1 MDSAAEAGPAPH
13 PRGGPHPL
21 HIHLALRDARRH
33 LGRSTARLVGY
44 VVVAYLVLKLVP
56 TLTHA
61 LSSLEHVRWQW
72 ALGALGLELLS
83 EIGFVLAWRAIL
95 DPEDLLG
102 RDGRGE
108 RVDTRVAWAQLGS
121 GTLVPGGSWGGM
133 GVGSWILH
141 RFGMPTKQIAERQFN
156 LSFLN
161 TAVDALAVIVFG
173 LALASGVLTG
183 ESDPLLTI
191 LPAALV
197 AAAVAAVAL
206 ALPRLSTAAKR
217 DPTKHAKI
225 AAAITTLS
233 DAVEDTKRLLFH
245 RGSFVAVF
253 GVLAYLVFD
262 VLVLWSAFF
271 AIHAHPVPGF
281 AVVVMAYIIGALGGS
296 IPLPAAAGTVGGIA
310 AVLVLYG
317 VDHNPAIAAVLLHQA
332 IALLVPLAGGGISYA
347 VLRRQFGAMPASD
360 ADDSRSD
367 PMRET
372 AEP

>member
-1 MDSAAEAGPAPH
+1 V
-13 PRGGPHPL
+13 
-21 HIHLALRDARRH
+21 
-33 LGRSTARLVGY
+33 RLVGY
-44 VVVAYLVLKLVP
+44 VAVAYLVLKLIP
-56 TLTHA
+56 TLTRA

-72 ALGALGLELLS
+72 LLAALALELIS

-102 RDGRGE
+102 RDEFGQ
-108 RVDTRVAWAQLGS
+108 RVDTQVAWAQLGS

-161 TAVDALAVIVFG
+161 TAIDALTVIVFG
-173 LALASGVLTG
+173 LALASGV
-183 ESDPLLTI
+183 
-191 LPAALV
+191 
-197 AAAVAAVAL
+197 
-206 ALPRLSTAAKR
+206 
-217 DPTKHAKI
+217 
-225 AAAITTLS
+225 
-233 DAVEDTKRLLFH
+233 
-245 RGSFVAVF
+245 
-253 GVLAYLVFD
+253 

-271 AIHAHPVPGF
+271 AIHASPVPGF

-332 IALLVPLAGGGISYA
+332 IALVVPLAGGGIAYA
-347 VLRRQFGAMPASD
+347 VLRRQFGAMRASD
-360 ADDSRSD
+360 AGDSHQD
-367 PMRET
+367 
-372 AEP
+372 

>member
-1 MDSAAEAGPAPH
+1 
-13 PRGGPHPL
+13 
-21 HIHLALRDARRH
+21 
-33 LGRSTARLVGY
+33 
-44 VVVAYLVLKLVP
+44 
-56 TLTHA
+56 
-61 LSSLEHVRWQW
+61 
-72 ALGALGLELLS
+72 
-83 EIGFVLAWRAIL
+83 
-95 DPEDLLG
+95 
-102 RDGRGE
+102 
-108 RVDTRVAWAQLGS
+108 
-121 GTLVPGGSWGGM
+121 
-133 GVGSWILH
+133 
-141 RFGMPTKQIAERQFN
+141 
-156 LSFLN
+156 
-161 TAVDALAVIVFG
+161 
-173 LALASGVLTG
+173 
-183 ESDPLLTI
+183 LTI

-197 AAAVAAVAL
+197 AAAVATVAL

-217 DPTKHAKI
+217 DPRKHAKI

-233 DAVEDTKRLLFH
+233 DAVGDTKRLLFH

-271 AIHAHPVPGF
+271 AIHARPVPGF

>member
-1 MDSAAEAGPAPH
+1 MVNSQAEAVPAAST
-13 PRGGPHPL
+13 GGAHAV
-21 HIHLALRDARRH
+21 HIHLALSDVRRH
-33 LGRSTARLVGY
+33 LGRSTLRLVGY
-44 VVVAYLVLKLVP
+44 LVVAYLVLKLIP
-56 TLTHA
+56 TLTRA

-72 ALGALGLELLS
+72 VLGALGLELLS

-95 DPEDLLG
+95 DPEGLLG
-102 RDGRGE
+102 RDQFGE

-121 GTLVPGGSWGGM
+121 GTLIPGGSWGGM

-161 TAVDALAVIVFG
+161 TAIDALTVIVLG
-173 LALASGVLTG
+173 LGLASGVLAG
-183 ESDPLLTI
+183 ERNPLLTI

-197 AAAVAAVAL
+197 AAAIAAVL
-206 ALPRLSTAAKR
+206 LVLPRLSTSAKR
-217 DPTKHAKI
+217 GPIKHAKL
-225 AAAITTLS
+225 AAAIATLA
-233 DAVEDTKRLLFH
+233 DAVEDTKRLLLL
-245 RGSFVAVF
+245 RGSLVAVF

-271 AIHAHPVPGF
+271 AVHANPVPGF

-310 AVLVLYG
+310 AALILYG

-332 IALLVPLAGGGISYA
+332 IALLVPLAGGGIAYA
-347 VLRRQFGAMPASD
+347 VLRRQFGAMRTSEA
-360 ADDSRSD
+360 ADSHKG
-367 PMRET
+367 
-372 AEP
+372 

>member
-1 MDSAAEAGPAPH
+1 MVNREAEAVPAASP
-13 PRGGPHPL
+13 GGAHAV
-21 HIHLALRDARRH
+21 HIHLALGDARRH
-33 LGRSTARLVGY
+33 LGRSTLRLVGY
-44 VVVAYLVLKLVP
+44 VVVAYLVLKLIP
-56 TLTHA
+56 TLTRA

-72 ALGALGLELLS
+72 LLGALGLELLS

-95 DPEDLLG
+95 DPQDLLG
-102 RDGRGE
+102 RDEFGKRI
-108 RVDTRVAWAQLGS
+108 DTRVAWAQLGS

-141 RFGMPTKQIAERQFN
+141 RFGMPTKQIGERQFN

-161 TAVDALAVIVFG
+161 TAIDALTVIVFG
-173 LALASGVLTG
+173 LALASGILAG
-183 ESDPLLTI
+183 ERNPLLTI

-197 AAAVAAVAL
+197 AGAVAAVL
-206 ALPRLSTAAKR
+206 LVLPHLSAGAKR
-217 DPTKHAKI
+217 DPIKHAKV
-225 AAAITTLS
+225 AAAITMLS
-233 DAVEDTKRLLFH
+233 DAVEDTKRLLLH

-253 GVLAYLVFD
+253 GMLAYLAFD

-271 AIHAHPVPGF
+271 AIHARPGPGF

-332 IALLVPLAGGGISYA
+332 IALVVPLAGGGIAYA
-347 VLRRQFGAMPASD
+347 VLRRQFGAMRASD
-360 ADDSRSD
+360 AGDSHKD
-367 PMRET
+367 
-372 AEP
+372 